1 MTITELS
8 IKRPIL
14 IIVIFSVLT
23 ILGVFGYNHLKYD
36 LFPDMNVPMVSIST
50 AYPGASAADVATAVT
65 KPIEDAVSG
74 LDMVETITSS
84 SQEGRSRV
92 SIQFT
97 SDANINFALQEA
109 QRKINRILRVLP
121 NGVQTPIL
129 SKMSLDDRPIMS
141 VGFTS
146 NLPDTQFY
154 QLVND
159 FIGPRLSN
167 MTGVG
172 QVNISGG
179 RQREIRVNLNAKK
192 MRLYG
197 FSAPQIV
204 QAIKNANLEYPA
216 GTIADDDG
224 QYVVRLAGRF
234 KSLVELKNLVI
245 GQSPTGGNILLSDIG
260 EVVDGKKDF
269 TAFTRINGKDTI
281 SLRILKQSDANTVEV
296 SKLVRAELLK
306 LERQYRRINLKSQIV
321 SDTATFIID
330 SANAVQEDLLLAIL
344 LVAIVMLTFL
354 HSFRNSIIVM
364 IAIPTSLVVTFIG
377 MWALNFSMNIIT
389 LLALSLV
396 IGILVDDAI
405 VVLENI
411 YRHLEQR
418 EDKKTAALNG
428 RNEIGFTALSITL
441 VDVVVY
447 LPLTLIIGIIGG
459 MLKQFAI
466 VIIIST
472 LTSLFVSFT
481 VTPMLASRFSKLEH
495 LTKGTLMGRFGILFE
510 KVYTGVTNDY
520 LKFLR
525 ICLKHPG
532 KVLLTAALLFGL
544 TLSLA
549 SFGFIGSEFMPQA
562 DQSQLAVDIQ
572 LNPRSKISQTNEMVQ
587 NLEKIISKIPEVQT
601 IYANSESSYQA
612 SLDLILLP
620 KNKRSRSADEIGRDI
635 RGQLRRIPGLKVFV
649 SQPSALPVGGGGW
662 APIQIA
668 VNGPNWEDVS
678 QAANR
683 VREIVA
689 IIPGTADIRLSSDN
703 ALPERRI
710 QVNRN
715 KMAKLGLNMAN
726 VGETIQM
733 DLTGNTDAKYEDHD
747 GVQYDINVIL
757 DPLNR
762 MHTSDLANL
771 TVANKNGQLIPLNQF
786 ATIVPAVG
794 PTTLQR
800 RNRSYSISV
809 SAQALGRTSGDI
821 GKDLEEAL
829 SREKFPPGVNP
840 TVIGTLKNQADSF
853 NSLWLALLAA
863 IVFVYLIMAALYNSF
878 IYPFAVLFSIP
889 LAVIGALLALALTKN
904 SLAIFSIMGI
914 IMQIGLVSKNAILL
928 VDFTNKRRAEGLSI
942 QDALIEAGRERLRPI
957 LMTTLTMIFGMLP
970 IAISSASGSEFKN
983 SMGWVLIGGLTCSM
997 VMTLVVVP
1005 VVYTKIEQ
1013 LRTSLLRLAKGNDDH
1028 TVGGLQ

>member
-1 MTITELS
+1 VTITELA

-14 IIVIFSVLT
+14 IIVLFSVLT
-23 ILGVFGYNHLKYD
+23 ILGVFGYTHLKFD

-50 AYPGASAADVATAVT
+50 SYPGASAADVATAVT
-65 KPIEDAVSG
+65 KRIEDAVSG
-74 LDMVETITSS
+74 LDKVDTITSS

-92 SIQFT
+92 SIQFN
-97 SDANINFALQEA
+97 SNANIDFALQET
-109 QRKINRILRVLP
+109 QRKVNRILRSLP
-121 NGVQTPIL
+121 YGVDTPIL
-129 SKMSLDDRPIMS
+129 SKISLDDRPIMS

-167 MTGVG
+167 MAGVG

-179 RQREIRVNLNAKK
+179 RQREIKVNLNAKK

-197 FSAPQIV
+197 LSTPQIV
-204 QAIKNANLEYPA
+204 QIIKNANLEYPA
-216 GTIADDDG
+216 GIIPDDDG

-234 KSLVELKNLVI
+234 KSLDDLKNLVI
-245 GQSPTGGNILLSDIG
+245 GQSATGGNVCLSDVG
-260 EVVDGKKDF
+260 EVFDGKKDF
-269 TAFTRINGKDTI
+269 NSFTRINGKDMI
-281 SLRILKQSDANTVEV
+281 SVRILKQSDANTVEV

-306 LERQYRRINLKSQIV
+306 LERQYRNINLKSQIV
-321 SDTATFIID
+321 SDTATFIVD
-330 SANAVQEDLLLAIL
+330 SANAVTEDLLLAIL
-344 LVAIVMLTFL
+344 LVAVVMLTFL
-354 HSFRNSIIVM
+354 HSIRNSVIVM

-418 EDKKTAALNG
+418 EDKRTAALNG

-447 LPLTLIIGIIGG
+447 LPLTLIVGIIGG
-459 MLKQFAI
+459 MMKQFAI
-466 VIIIST
+466 VIVIST

-481 VTPMLASRFSKLEH
+481 VTPMLASRFSRLEK
-495 LTKGTLMGRFGILFE
+495 LTKESLMGRFGIWFE
-510 KVYTGVTNDY
+510 RMYTMVTNDY

-525 ICLKHPG
+525 ICLQNPW
-532 KVLLTAALLFGL
+532 KVLLAAALLFVIA
-544 TLSLA
+544 LSLVP
-549 SFGFIGSEFMPQA
+549 FGFIGSEFMPQA
-562 DQSQLAVDIQ
+562 DQGQLTVDIQ
-572 LNPRSKISQTNEMVQ
+572 LNPRSKLMQTNEMAQ
-587 NLEKIISKIPEVQT
+587 NVERMISKIPEVQT
-601 IYANSESSYQA
+601 IYTNSESSYQA
-612 SLDLILLP
+612 SFDLNLVP
-620 KNKRSRSADEIGRDI
+620 KNQRSSSADEIGRAI
-635 RGQLRRIPGLKVFV
+635 RGQLRGIPGIKVFV

-678 QAANR
+678 QTAGR

-689 IIPGTADIRLSSDN
+689 KIPGTADVRLSSDN
-703 ALPERRI
+703 SLPERRI
-710 QVNRN
+710 QINRN
-715 KMAKLGLNMAN
+715 KMAKLGLDIAT
-726 VGETIQM
+726 VGEAIQM
-733 DLTGNTDAKYEDHD
+733 DLTGNTDAKYEDRD

-757 DPLNR
+757 DQINR
-762 MHTSDLANL
+762 MHTSDLAKLAVVNRS
-771 TVANKNGQLIPLNQF
+771 GQLIPLNQF
-786 ATIVPAVG
+786 ASITAATG
-794 PTTLQR
+794 PTSLQR

-809 SAQALGRTSGDI
+809 SAQAVGRTSGDI
-821 GKDLEEAL
+821 GNDIQDAL
-829 SREKFPPGVNP
+829 SQEKFPSGVN
-840 TVIGTLKNQADSF
+840 TTFVGTLKNQADSF
-853 NSLWLALLAA
+853 GSLWLALLAA

-957 LMTTLTMIFGMLP
+957 LMTTLTMIIGMLP
-970 IAISSASGSEFKN
+970 LAISSASGSEFKN
-983 SMGWVLIGGLTCSM
+983 SMGWVLIGGLSCSM

-1005 VVYTKIEQ
+1005 VVYTRIEH
-1013 LRTSLLRLAKGNDDH
+1013 LRNSLLKLGKID
-1028 TVGGLQ
+1028 QSIS